1 MHINI
6 LLDEGSVRIIGTD
19 PFLLMGDSKSV
30 FTSISH
36 GPDIA
41 ADTSEI
47 FVNGNCTEG
56 CVK

>member
-1 MHINI
+1 
-6 LLDEGSVRIIGTD
+6 LDEGSVRIIGTD